1 MKKIVAAILSL
12 LGLVGNATALDN
24 AGIYLPSTFG
34 LNSAKISELAK
45 GASVKESE
53 TEAGKT
59 FVVSWPDVSIRINTK
74 KVWEDKLVQLN
85 GMSNWLDS
93 IDDKSKSVLA
103 LKNKINTTNDLIG
116 CVIQPGYD
124 KEGKVASLVMGIAG
138 TSGGFIFTYQSFY
151 SSKGIKVVG
160 SESDPKRLGGI

>member
-53 TEAGKT
+53 TEAGKK

-74 KVWEDKLVQLN
+74 KV
-85 GMSNWLDS
+85 
-93 IDDKSKSVLA
+93 
-103 LKNKINTTNDLIG
+103 
-116 CVIQPGYD
+116 
-124 KEGKVASLVMGIAG
+124 
-138 TSGGFIFTYQSFY
+138 
-151 SSKGIKVVG
+151 
-160 SESDPKRLGGI
+160 